1 MVMVVPVTEIL
12 VLVLRKADKLA
23 IRYNVL
29 KMPFAHIVALSR
41 VSLLLCYY

>member
-23 IRYNVL
+23 IRYQCLENA
-29 KMPFAHIVALSR
+29 FCTYCRSI
-41 VSLLLCYY
+41 